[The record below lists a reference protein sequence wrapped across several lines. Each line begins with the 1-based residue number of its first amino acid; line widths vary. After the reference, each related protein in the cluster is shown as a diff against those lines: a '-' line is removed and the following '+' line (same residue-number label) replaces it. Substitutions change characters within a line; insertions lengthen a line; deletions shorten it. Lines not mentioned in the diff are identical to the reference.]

1 VQPDYELA
9 LETSSRRGSVALGH
23 GGQTRAARVLSAE
36 RTHTAELLPA
46 IRDLLAEVGAGP
58 RDVGCVCFSQG
69 PGSFTGLRVAA
80 TVARMWQSALG
91 CRVVAVP
98 SLEVIARNAL
108 AYAGG
113 PPHVAVLLDARRG
126 RVFGGVFTCAATS
139 PNAELQMN
147 ETVAAGLH
155 DAATWLPTLPK
166 PCSVLGDGVA
176 AHRATLD
183 ALGLQMLPED
193 YWLPD
198 AREVLALGHQLAL
211 AGHFCT
217 PEQIVPLYL
226 QPPECEEVYEQR
238 RAAAR
243 ARVGRNPKS
252 KIARG
257 RDPRC
262 A

>member
-1 VQPDYELA
+1 MQPQYQLA

-23 GGQTRAARVLSAE
+23 DGHARAWRVLSTE

-108 AYAGG
+108 AYPGR

-126 RVFGGVFTCAATS
+126 RVFGAVFENADNSPDAATRANKDA
-139 PNAELQMN
+139 P
-147 ETVAAGLH
+147 AGLH
-155 DAATWLPTLPK
+155 DAAAWLPTLPK
-166 PCSVLGDGVA
+166 PCGVLGDGVA
-176 AHRATLD
+176 AHRAALE
-183 ALGLQMLPED
+183 ALGLQMLPES

-198 AREVLALGHQLAL
+198 AREVLALGHELTL
-211 AGHFCT
+211 AGRFCT
-217 PEQIVPLYL
+217 PEQIVPLYM

-238 RAAAR
+238 RAAAQ
-243 ARVGRNPKS
+243 ARRK
-252 KIARG
+252 RT
-257 RDPRC
+257 
-262 A
+262 